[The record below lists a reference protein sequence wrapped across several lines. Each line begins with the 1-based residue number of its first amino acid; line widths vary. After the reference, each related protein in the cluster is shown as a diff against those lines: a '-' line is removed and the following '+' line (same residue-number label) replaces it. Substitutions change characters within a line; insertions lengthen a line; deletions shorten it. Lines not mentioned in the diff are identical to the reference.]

1 MKLMIKGLHRQ
12 ARKHIQA
19 TERSPGADK
28 ITNFD
33 GRKDGGKERGGRGEE
48 GYWIDHAWCIATRI
62 ETEQR
67 WKNKRVPMNLMSQR

>member
-19 TERSPGADK
+19 TERSPEADK

-33 GRKDGGKERGGRGEE
+33 GRKMGEKKEEEGGKERVTGLDIMLGVLLPELRL
-48 GYWIDHAWCIATRI
+48 
-62 ETEQR
+62 
-67 WKNKRVPMNLMSQR
+67 NKDGKIKECQ

>member
-33 GRKDGGKERGGRGEE
+33 GRKMGEKKEEGGGGRGLLDRSCLV
-48 GYWIDHAWCIATRI
+48 YCY
-62 ETEQR
+62 Q
-67 WKNKRVPMNLMSQR
+67 N

>member
-33 GRKDGGKERGGRGEE
+33 GRKMGEKKEEGGGGGK
-48 GYWIDHAWCIATRI
+48 
-62 ETEQR
+62 
-67 WKNKRVPMNLMSQR
+67 RVTG

>member
-1 MKLMIKGLHRQ
+1 MIKGFHRQ

-33 GRKDGGKERGGRGEE
+33 GRKIGEKKEEGGGGGEE

>member
-19 TERSPGADK
+19 TEHSPGADK

-33 GRKDGGKERGGRGEE
+33 SRKDGGKERGGG
-48 GYWIDHAWCIATRI
+48 G
-62 ETEQR
+62 
-67 WKNKRVPMNLMSQR
+67 KRVTG

>member
-1 MKLMIKGLHRQ
+1 MIKGLHRQ

-33 GRKDGGKERGGRGEE
+33 SRKDGGKERGGG
-48 GYWIDHAWCIATRI
+48 G
-62 ETEQR
+62 
-67 WKNKRVPMNLMSQR
+67 KRVTG